1 MIGVKFE
8 CSKPQEVINS
18 ACRRLLKRKRPS
30 SGKWQSLED
39 RLLDC
44 YIESCEGAPK
54 DKRFCHGVRLLEKV
68 VLQDNLSTLVVNL
81 YPRNEGYS
89 LMLKDKN
96 GADSETVRLP
106 YEESEFL
113 DYLDAQELPPI
124 LVDLLEKSQANIF
137 YSGCV
142 IVEVRD
148 YRHSPTG
155 NTYDSNYVLLRPTYQ
170 TLVCDI
176 NAMTRESPHWT
187 EESKLVLESQLLLAT
202 EGPLCLDPSIEVAQ
216 VANQLQFNKNKF
228 HTPGIRRSIR
238 RHSQAFYNRT
248 GLMSLCNAPSQLK
261 VLDFLSNYK
270 KPQPPVNLRLAK
282 TPQTTDTWRQKPIHL
297 SPPSRV
303 DVDLYSKIIE
313 RPKMTIDNTPE
324 KVQEVTLEGEKTNNR
339 NYFCRVTIRRR
350 PTDLQY
356 LGELYL
362 EEDTSNLQGAAAATT
377 TDISESNKAGK
388 ACQFFLGS
396 KLGAQ
401 KYLQQFQDLYTEE
414 GRKSVKICT
423 YIPGQHQVAMAA
435 AAANQLASQAPNN
448 TTQTSTATVVPVS
461 GNPNIH
467 EQKQA
472 KVAIPLPTAT
482 NTVTVIQGNNLA
494 MASHT
499 TLPGNSTVSQVPVVQ
514 SCNLSNVRTFGQKLA
529 MFQQRG
535 TVVGTVSSGT
545 GVPLSG
551 TTKISTAGTVTQYI
565 STAQPGTTLHVTN
578 VKPVPASSVTKSVPA
593 TGRRVSH
600 PDTTTTLQSPTT
612 PSGGYTG
619 VVGAYMQPVVGPG
632 GMSVTVPAGATVT
645 VAGAT
650 PIVPVSN
657 SMAIASGP
665 LPTQFIATGLKSGN
679 QTIQP
684 APGTPLTLLQGTTA
698 IQTQQAQIVH
708 QTRSPSTTFTIPG
721 NLVPITHIQSAA
733 GAAIS
738 AQIQNKTSPQGTPA
752 GQPTPIL
759 PNTPLSPPSGMT
771 TVTLNTRPILPQ
783 QQQQRKINAGAGT
796 SPTAIAALT
805 STVNRTTTNLQPLV
819 PIGTQL
825 QQQQFQVRMVQFPQ
839 QGGPTQIQCQPTI
852 VQSPRGATPVQ
863 IHTQQAQVVQGLQ
876 QIQGKPVTTVK
887 VTQQTQGAQTTARA
901 QGRSP
906 AQRRRSQN
914 K

>member
-1 MIGVKFE
+1 
-8 CSKPQEVINS
+8 
-18 ACRRLLKRKRPS
+18 
-30 SGKWQSLED
+30 
-39 RLLDC
+39 
-44 YIESCEGAPK
+44 
-54 DKRFCHGVRLLEKV
+54 
-68 VLQDNLSTLVVNL
+68 
-81 YPRNEGYS
+81 
-89 LMLKDKN
+89 
-96 GADSETVRLP
+96 
-106 YEESEFL
+106 
-113 DYLDAQELPPI
+113 
-124 LVDLLEKSQANIF
+124 
-137 YSGCV
+137 
-142 IVEVRD
+142 
-148 YRHSPTG
+148 
-155 NTYDSNYVLLRPTYQ
+155 
-170 TLVCDI
+170 
-176 NAMTRESPHWT
+176 
-187 EESKLVLESQLLLAT
+187 
-202 EGPLCLDPSIEVAQ
+202 
-216 VANQLQFNKNKF
+216 
-228 HTPGIRRSIR
+228 
-238 RHSQAFYNRT
+238 
-248 GLMSLCNAPSQLK
+248 MSLCNAPSYLK
-261 VLDFLSNYK
+261 VLDFLSHYK

-297 SPPSRV
+297 TQPSRV
-303 DVDLYSKIIE
+303 DVDLFSKIIE
-313 RPKMTIDNTPE
+313 RPKLTVDNTPE

-362 EEDTSNLQGAAAATT
+362 EEDTSNSQGAAAAAN
-377 TDISESNKAGK
+377 TDTSESSKAGK

-423 YIPGQHQVAMAA
+423 YIPGQHQVALAA
-435 AAANQLASQAPNN
+435 AAANQQASHTPNN
-448 TTQTSTATVVPVS
+448 TNQTSTSTVVPVS
-461 GNPNIH
+461 ANPNVQ
-467 EQKQA
+467 EQTQA
-472 KVAIPLPTAT
+472 KVGIPLPTAT
-482 NTVTVIQGNNLA
+482 NTVTVIQSNNLGI
-494 MASHT
+494 ASHT
-499 TLPGNSTVSQVPVVQ
+499 TLPGNTAVSQVPVVQ
-514 SCNLSNVRTFGQKLA
+514 SCNLRTYGQKLA

-565 STAQPGTTLHVTN
+565 STAQPGTTLQVTS
-578 VKPVPASSVTKSVPA
+578 VKPVPVSSIAKSVPA

-600 PDTTTTLQSPTT
+600 PDTSTTLQSPTT

-619 VVGAYMQPVVGPG
+619 VMGAYMQPVVGPG

-650 PIVPVSN
+650 PISN
-657 SMAIASGP
+657 SVAIASGP
-665 LPTQFIATGLKSGN
+665 LPTQFIATGLKSAN

-684 APGTPLTLLQGTTA
+684 APGTPLTLLQGTST

-721 NLVPITHIQSAA
+721 NLVPITHIQSVT
-733 GAAIS
+733 GAALS
-738 AQIQNKTSPQGTPA
+738 AQIQTKTSPQGTPA

-825 QQQQFQVRMVQFPQ
+825 QQPQFQVRMVQFPQ

-863 IHTQQAQVVQGLQ
+863 IHTQQGQVVQGLQ

>member
-1 MIGVKFE
+1 MIGA
-8 CSKPQEVINS
+8 SHGDIKPQEVINS
-18 ACRRLLKRKRPS
+18 ACHRLLKRKRPS
-30 SGKWQSLED
+30 SGKWQSLEE

-89 LMLKDKN
+89 LMLKGKN

-113 DYLDAQELPPI
+113 DYLDAQELPPVLI
-124 LVDLLEKSQANIF
+124 DLLEKSQANIF

-155 NTYDSNYVLLRPTYQ
+155 NSYDSNYVLLRPTYQ

-176 NAMTRESPHWT
+176 NAMTRESPNWT
-187 EESKLVLESQLLLAT
+187 EEGKLVLESQLLLAT

-216 VANQLQFNKNKF
+216 VANQLQFNRNKF
-228 HTPGIRRSIR
+228 HTCGIRRSIK
-238 RHSQAFYNRT
+238 RHSQAFYNRA
-248 GLMSLCNAPSQLK
+248 GLMSLCNAPSYLK
-261 VLDFLSNYK
+261 VLDFLSQYK

-297 SPPSRV
+297 TPPARV
-303 DVDLYSKIIE
+303 DVDLFSKIIE
-313 RPKMTIDNTPE
+313 RPKLTVDNTPE
-324 KVQEVTLEGEKTNNR
+324 RVQEVTLEGEKTNNR
-339 NYFCRVTIRRR
+339 SYFCRVTIRRR

-362 EEDTSNLQGAAAATT
+362 EEDTSNSQGAPAVPNAN
-377 TDISESNKAGK
+377 ISASSKAGK

-423 YIPGQHQVAMAA
+423 YIPGQHQVAQAA
-435 AAANQLASQAPNN
+435 AAAGQQASHAHN
-448 TTQTSTATVVPVS
+448 TNQTSTATVVPVS
-461 GNPNIH
+461 GNPNV
-467 EQKQA
+467 QDQTQG

-482 NTVTVIQGNNLA
+482 KTVTVIQSNNLGIG
-494 MASHT
+494 SHT
-499 TLPGNSTVSQVPVVQ
+499 TLPGNSAVSQVPVVQ
-514 SCNLSNVRTFGQKLA
+514 SLSNVRTYGQKLA

-565 STAQPGTTLHVTN
+565 STAQPGTTLQVSN
-578 VKPVPASSVTKSVPA
+578 VKPVPVSSTVKSVPT
-593 TGRRVSH
+593 TGRRISH
-600 PDTTTTLQSPTT
+600 PDTATSLQSPTT

-619 VVGAYMQPVVGPG
+619 VVGAYVQPVVGPG

-657 SMAIASGP
+657 SVAIASGP
-665 LPTQFIATGLKSGN
+665 LPTQFIATGLKSAN
-679 QTIQP
+679 QTLQP
-684 APGTPLTLLQGTTA
+684 APGTSLTLLQGTSN

-721 NLVPITHIQSAA
+721 NLVPITHIQSVT
-733 GAAIS
+733 GATIS
-738 AQIQNKTSPQGTPA
+738 AQIQAKTSPQGTPA
-752 GQPTPIL
+752 GQPQPIL
-759 PNTPLSPPSGMT
+759 PNTPLSPPSAMT

-825 QQQQFQVRMVQFPQ
+825 QQQPFQVRMVQFPQ

-852 VQSPRGATPVQ
+852 VQAPRGATPVQ
-863 IHTQQAQVVQGLQ
+863 INTQQAQVVQGLQ

-901 QGRSP
+901 PGRSP

>member
-1 MIGVKFE
+1 
-8 CSKPQEVINS
+8 
-18 ACRRLLKRKRPS
+18 
-30 SGKWQSLED
+30 
-39 RLLDC
+39 
-44 YIESCEGAPK
+44 
-54 DKRFCHGVRLLEKV
+54 
-68 VLQDNLSTLVVNL
+68 
-81 YPRNEGYS
+81 
-89 LMLKDKN
+89 
-96 GADSETVRLP
+96 
-106 YEESEFL
+106 
-113 DYLDAQELPPI
+113 
-124 LVDLLEKSQANIF
+124 
-137 YSGCV
+137 
-142 IVEVRD
+142 
-148 YRHSPTG
+148 
-155 NTYDSNYVLLRPTYQ
+155 
-170 TLVCDI
+170 
-176 NAMTRESPHWT
+176 
-187 EESKLVLESQLLLAT
+187 
-202 EGPLCLDPSIEVAQ
+202 
-216 VANQLQFNKNKF
+216 
-228 HTPGIRRSIR
+228 
-238 RHSQAFYNRT
+238 
-248 GLMSLCNAPSQLK
+248 MSLGNAPSQLK

-313 RPKMTIDNTPE
+313 RPKMTVDNTPE

-362 EEDTSNLQGAAAATT
+362 EEDTSNSQGTSAAAAADTS
-377 TDISESNKAGK
+377 DSSKAGK

-448 TTQTSTATVVPVS
+448 TTQTSNTTVS
-461 GNPNIH
+461 TNANIQD
-467 EQKQA
+467 QKQA

-482 NTVTVIQGNNLA
+482 NTVTVIQSNNLA

-499 TLPGNSTVSQVPVVQ
+499 TLPGNSTVSQGPVVQ
-514 SCNLSNVRTFGQKLA
+514 SHNLSNVRTYGQKLA

-551 TTKISTAGTVTQYI
+551 TTKISAAGTVTQYI
-565 STAQPGTTLHVTN
+565 STAQPGTTLQVTN
-578 VKPVPASSVTKSVPA
+578 VKPVPASSITKSVPA

-612 PSGGYTG
+612 PSGGYTS

-650 PIVPVSN
+650 PLVPVSN
-657 SMAIASGP
+657 SVAIASGP
-665 LPTQFIATGLKSGN
+665 LPTQFIATGLKSAN

-684 APGTPLTLLQGTTA
+684 APGTPLTLLQGTTT

-708 QTRSPSTTFTIPG
+708 QTRTPSTTFTIPG

-738 AQIQNKTSPQGTPA
+738 AQIQTKTSPQGTPA

-783 QQQQRKINAGAGT
+783 QQQQRKISAGK
-796 SPTAIAALT
+796 S
-805 STVNRTTTNLQPLV
+805 
-819 PIGTQL
+819 
-825 QQQQFQVRMVQFPQ
+825 
-839 QGGPTQIQCQPTI
+839 
-852 VQSPRGATPVQ
+852 
-863 IHTQQAQVVQGLQ
+863 
-876 QIQGKPVTTVK
+876 K
-887 VTQQTQGAQTTARA
+887 
-901 QGRSP
+901 
-906 AQRRRSQN
+906 
-914 K
+914 

>member
-1 MIGVKFE
+1 
-8 CSKPQEVINS
+8 
-18 ACRRLLKRKRPS
+18 
-30 SGKWQSLED
+30 
-39 RLLDC
+39 
-44 YIESCEGAPK
+44 
-54 DKRFCHGVRLLEKV
+54 
-68 VLQDNLSTLVVNL
+68 
-81 YPRNEGYS
+81 
-89 LMLKDKN
+89 MLKGKN

-148 YRHSPTG
+148 YRHCPAAGS
-155 NTYDSNYVLLRPTYQ
+155 YDSNYVLLRPTYQ

-176 NAMTRESPHWT
+176 NAMTRESPQWT
-187 EESKLVLESQLLLAT
+187 EESKLMLESKLLLAT

-228 HTPGIRRSIR
+228 NTRGIKRSIR
-238 RHSQAFYNRT
+238 RHLQAFYNRT
-248 GLMSLCNAPSQLK
+248 GLMTLNNAPSHLK

-270 KPQPPVNLRLAK
+270 KPQPPVNLRPAK
-282 TPQTTDTWRQKPIHL
+282 MPQTTDTWRQKPLHL
-297 SPPSRV
+297 TPPSRV

-313 RPKMTIDNTPE
+313 RPKMTFDNTPE

-350 PTDLQY
+350 PSDLQY

-362 EEDTSNLQGAAAATT
+362 EEDTSNSQGAAAT
-377 TDISESNKAGK
+377 TDPSDKAGK

-396 KLGAQ
+396 NLGVQ

-414 GRKSVKICT
+414 GRKSVKIYT
-423 YIPGQHQVAMAA
+423 YIPGQQQVQMAA
-435 AAANQLASQAPNN
+435 TANQVPSQSPSNN
-448 TTQTSTATVVPVS
+448 SIQTSTTSGVPLS
-461 GNPNIH
+461 NNPVKQ
-467 EQKQA
+467 EQKPTGKIA
-472 KVAIPLPTAT
+472 AIPMPTGS

-494 MASHT
+494 IASHGSV
-499 TLPGNSTVSQVPVVQ
+499 PGNTSVSQVPVVQ
-514 SCNLSNVRTFGQKLA
+514 GCNLSNVRTYGQKLA

-535 TVVGTVSSGT
+535 TVVGTVSSGAA
-545 GVPLSG
+545 VPLSA

-565 STAQPGTTLHVTN
+565 STAQPGTTIQVTN
-578 VKPVPASSVTKSVPA
+578 VKPVPASSIAKSIPSV
-593 TGRRVSH
+593 GRRVSH
-600 PDTTTTLQSPTT
+600 PETSTLQSPTT
-612 PSGGYTG
+612 PSGGYAG

-632 GMSVTVPAGATVT
+632 GMSVAVPAGATVT
-645 VAGAT
+645 VAGGT
-650 PIVPVSN
+650 SLVPVSN
-657 SMAIASGP
+657 SVAIASGP
-665 LPTQFIATGLKSGN
+665 LPAQFIATGLKSGN

-684 APGTPLTLLQGTTA
+684 APGTPLTLLQGTTN

-721 NLVPITHIQSAA
+721 NLVPITHIQSAT
-733 GAAIS
+733 GAAIT
-738 AQIQNKTSPQGTPA
+738 AQIQTKTSPQGTPT

-771 TVTLNTRPILPQ
+771 TVTLNTRPILPH
-783 QQQQRKINAGAGT
+783 QQQQRKITAGT
-796 SPTAIAALT
+796 GTALT

-819 PIGTQL
+819 PIGTQIP
-825 QQQQFQVRMVQFPQ
+825 QQQFQVRMVQFPQ
-839 QGGPTQIQCQPTI
+839 QGGPAQIQQTI

-863 IHTQQAQVVQGLQ
+863 IHSQQAQVVQGLQ
-876 QIQGKPVTTVK
+876 QIQGKQVATVK